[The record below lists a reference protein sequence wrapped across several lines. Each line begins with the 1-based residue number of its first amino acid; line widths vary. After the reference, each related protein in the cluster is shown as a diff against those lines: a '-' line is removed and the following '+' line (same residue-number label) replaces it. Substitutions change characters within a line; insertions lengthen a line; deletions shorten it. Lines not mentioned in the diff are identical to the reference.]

1 MITVEKIAEGQ
12 FDTHMK
18 YSFTEQG
25 KAFGNIGEWLM
36 FADASHVQDSR
47 VLNRAVRRGWMP
59 GTGIVVEA
67 LDGEPAF
74 STGAGKSVIT
84 PGINAPEGEWT
95 AAFVLGLYG
104 TSNGL
109 RRNIFRS
116 SNTTESDP
124 DFLGLNIFVGGS
136 NGVSSLRLV
145 TLGGPSPDTPIRVSY
160 SGGSGTYRNK
170 TVFAMF
176 TFSESEGL
184 KLFINGVRKAV
195 NAADKRALTPGSTFQ
210 LFPTLEDGLC
220 PEVLLNGR
228 DLSLIPG
235 AIEIISDFYANKY
248 SLSSI

>member
-1 MITVEKIAEGQ
+1 MITVEKIADGR
-12 FDTHMK
+12 FDSGKT

-47 VLNRAVRRGWMP
+47 VLNRAVRDGWMP
-59 GTGIVVEA
+59 GTGIVVDS

-74 STGAGKSVIT
+74 STGSGKTVIN
-84 PGINAPEGEWT
+84 PGISAPEGEWT

-116 SNTTESDP
+116 SNVTEGDP
-124 DFLGLNIFVGGS
+124 DFLGLNIFVGGD

-145 TLGGPSPDTPIRVSY
+145 TLGGPAINTPIRVSY

-176 TFSESEGL
+176 TFSEAEGL
-184 KLFINGVRKAV
+184 KLFINGARKAV
-195 NAADKRALTPGSTFQ
+195 NAADTRRLTAGSTFQ

-235 AIEIISDFYANKY
+235 AVAAVSNFYIDKY
-248 SLSSI
+248 NLTPI